1 MEKTMKVLISAFML
15 LATTGAFC
23 QAPAQAKGTTPPQ
36 AASSAAGL
44 TAAQRHGQPQAKTKE
59 EFADYQTAA
68 AVADPA
74 AAITAADQFAQ
85 KHPQS
90 ELRYVLYSQ

>member
-1 MEKTMKVLISAFML
+1 MKVFIAAFL
-15 LATTGAFC
+15 FLATACAFG
-23 QAPAQAKGTTPPQ
+23 QTPAQPKGTTPPQ
-36 AASSAAGL
+36 SAQSSAGL

-74 AAITAADQFAQ
+74 EGLTAADQFAQ
-85 KHPQS
+85 KYTEPTIAARLS
-90 ELRYVLYSQ
+90 T